1 MTMSVTSDGTQ
12 AFGIESSP
20 VTINGVTYV
29 VEGLSFGYE
38 GERKDIL
45 DSNGEP
51 LGATTVP
58 GFRTVSGTLQLAASD
73 TAVDVRQESMT
84 LSGTRNDGE
93 YILTDCSE
101 AETQGDYVKVSFN
114 GYKKLN

>member
-1 MTMSVTSDGTQ
+1 MSVTRDGTQ

-20 VTINGVTYV
+20 VEINAITYV

-45 DSNGEP
+45 NSDGEP

-58 GFRTVSGTLQLAASD
+58 GFTTVSGTLQLAAAD
-73 TAVDVRQESMT
+73 TAVDIRQQTMT
-84 LSGTRNDGE
+84 LSGTRNDG
-93 YILTDCSE
+93 IFLITDCSE
-101 AETQGDYVKVSFN
+101 AETQADYVKVAFN
-114 GYKKLN
+114 GYQQIN

>member
-1 MTMSVTSDGTQ
+1 MAITSDGTQ

-20 VTINGVTYV
+20 VTINAVTYV
-29 VEGLSFGYE
+29 AEGLSFSYE

-58 GFRTVSGTLQLAASD
+58 GFTTVSGTLQLATGSTD
-73 TAVDVRQESMT
+73 PNVRQQTMT
-84 LSGTRNDGE
+84 LSGTRNDGT
-93 YILTDCSE
+93 YLITSCGE
-101 AETQGDYVKVSFN
+101 AETQGDYVKVSFDA
-114 GYKKLN
+114 YKQIN